1 MRASFLASRN
11 LKEIVRDP
19 ISILLGLALPIAML
33 ALFTQLGRQVP
44 NAAFKIDNFAPA
56 MILFGFAFLTM
67 FSAMLLAKDKESS
80 FLLRLFA
87 SPLSSA
93 DYMTSYA
100 APMIPLAL
108 MQCVATFA
116 IAFLLGMRISAS
128 VLLAT
133 AVLLPSAILAVGVG
147 LLMGTLLTQNQISG
161 VGSIYIVIVS
171 IFGGAWMDLNMLGG
185 VLASI
190 AHALPFSHGL
200 EAARAVFS
208 GDLSSILPHL
218 IWVTA
223 YAVVVFVLATMAF
236 RRRMRA

>member
-1 MRASFLASRN
+1 
-11 LKEIVRDP
+11 
-19 ISILLGLALPIAML
+19 
-33 ALFTQLGRQVP
+33 
-44 NAAFKIDNFAPA
+44 
-56 MILFGFAFLTM
+56 
-67 FSAMLLAKDKESS
+67 
-80 FLLRLFA
+80 
-87 SPLSSA
+87 
-93 DYMTSYA
+93 MTSYA

-108 MQCVATFA
+108 VQCVATFA
-116 IAFLLGMRISAS
+116 SAFLLGMRVSAS

-171 IFGGAWMDLNMLGG
+171 IFGGAWMDLSLLGG

-223 YAVVVFVLATMAF
+223 YAVVVFVLAAVAF

>member
-44 NAAFKIDNFAPA
+44 NAAFQIDNFAPA
-56 MILFGFAFLTM
+56 MIVFGFAFLTM

-87 SPLSSA
+87 SPLSSV

-116 IAFLLGMRISAS
+116 IAFLLGIRISAS

-133 AVLLPSAILAVGVG
+133 VVLLPSAILAVGVG

-171 IFGGAWMDLNMLGG
+171 IFGGAWMDLNLLGG

-208 GDLSSILPHL
+208 GDLSSIIPHL

-223 YAVVVFVLATMAF
+223 YAMVVLVLAAVAF

>member
-19 ISILLGLALPIAML
+19 ISIVLGLALPIAML
-33 ALFTQLGRQVP
+33 ALFTQIGKQVP
-44 NAAFKIDNFAPA
+44 NASFTIANFAPA

-67 FSAMLLAKDKESS
+67 FSAILLAKDRESS

-108 MQCVATFA
+108 LQCVATFA
-116 IAFLLGMRISAS
+116 MALLLGMHISAGM
-128 VLLAT
+128 LLAT

-161 VGSIYIVIVS
+161 VGSIYIVVVS
-171 IFGGAWMDLNMLGG
+171 ISGGAWMDLNLLGG
-185 VLASI
+185 VLAPI
-190 AHALPFSHGL
+190 AHALPFSHAL

-208 GDLSSILPHL
+208 GDLSSIIPHL
-218 IWVTA
+218 IWVAA
-223 YAVVVFVLATMAF
+223 YAVLVFTVAAVAF

>member
-44 NAAFKIDNFAPA
+44 NAAFQIDNFAPA
-56 MILFGFAFLTM
+56 MIVFGFAFLTM

-116 IAFLLGMRISAS
+116 IAFLLGMHISAS

-171 IFGGAWMDLNMLGG
+171 IFGGAWMDLNLLGG

-208 GDLSSILPHL
+208 GDLSSIIPHL

-223 YAVVVFVLATMAF
+223 YAMVVLVLAAVAF